1 MKTRIYWDTFCD
13 ENVSITRSK
22 KYSLDKAVPKLCQTH
37 FLLLH
42 HIFMKKWWKCDGRQ
56 LVLIFWLT
64 SFENS
69 RHAKKLMINDNDDEE
84 WAVWS
89 QLMLITMIRIMQAFD
104 IIRAFVRVPGK
115 PFVRGTVVLFFAHFT
130 RDSGIPRRWNM
141 PPKMTSD
148 RMLLVQSDWRRRI
161 RESGYWSCSGAILI
175 ELEQQLQ

>member
-1 MKTRIYWDTFCD
+1 MKTRIYRDTFCD

-89 QLMLITMIRIMQAFD
+89 QLLYFHLLGNFGIGMVYGTPHIAMQAN
-104 IIRAFVRVPGK
+104 IL
-115 PFVRGTVVLFFAHFT
+115 TVGEFLSHHQIAIFKARKSMLFSAT
-130 RDSGIPRRWNM
+130 GLVVGN
-141 PPKMTSD
+141 
-148 RMLLVQSDWRRRI
+148 LVQ
-161 RESGYWSCSGAILI
+161 
-175 ELEQQLQ
+175 